1 MADQELTRLLT
12 EIRDGQKLALERQA
26 QALELQRAQFELV
39 RQQME
44 RNERIQ
50 ARAESLQDR
59 SASMMK
65 AARVAMAIILPVAF
79 LLVIYLS
86 WLIFR

>member
-1 MADQELTRLLT
+1 MADEELTSLLR
-12 EIRDGQKLALERQA
+12 EIRDGQRLALERQA
-26 QALELQRAQFELV
+26 AAIEIQRAQFDLV
-39 RQQME
+39 RQQTE

-50 ARAESLQDR
+50 ARAEALQER
-59 SASMMK
+59 SAGMMK

-79 LLVIYLS
+79 ALVIYLS

>member
-1 MADQELTRLLT
+1 MAEEELIALLR

-26 QALELQRAQFELV
+26 ESLALQCQQVQIVREQAA
-39 RQQME
+39 

-50 ARAESLQDR
+50 ERAEKLQER
-59 SASMMK
+59 SAGMMK
-65 AARVAMAIILPVAF
+65 AARIAMAIILPVAF
-79 LLVIYLS
+79 ALVIYLS